1 MAANA
6 LSAAPSRAAEPAIAA
21 SAWDAAL
28 SRLAT
33 PAPIVQSW
41 GWGAAETAL
50 GHRVIRVALPSGAM
64 ATVVPH
70 GIAPF
75 AHCTAFGGPVPANT
89 DTVRELVAWARA
101 HHFSRLLIS
110 PEGHM
115 EPGELEARGFRH
127 RPGDDSGRTL
137 VVALAPEAEMFAS
150 FKTRARTAIRRAE
163 KAGVTVTAGAEVA
176 VMAQLAAMTAA
187 RQRIYLPGEDLYR
200 ALLEKLTWCR
210 TYVARLDGEPL
221 AAALVGHH
229 DGRAYYLFG
238 GSSNAHRELAGP
250 HAVQWAAM
258 KDAFLAGCRDYD
270 MWGVPPN
277 DDPAHPMHG
286 LLQFK
291 TGFGGRIELRS
302 GAWEIVLSPWR
313 EAVGRREQS
322 LRIAARNFRDRL
334 RGGRR

>member
-1 MAANA
+1 MAATA
-6 LSAAPSRAAEPAIAA
+6 LSVAPSRAAQPAIAS

-33 PAPIVQSW
+33 PVPIVQSW
-41 GWGAAETAL
+41 GWGAAEAAL

-70 GIAPF
+70 GVAPF
-75 AHCTAFGGPVPANT
+75 AHCTAFGGPVPAT
-89 DTVRELVAWARA
+89 AETVRELAAWARA
-101 HHFSRLLIS
+101 GGFSKLLIS
-110 PEGHM
+110 PEGRLDSS
-115 EPGELEARGFRH
+115 ELAACGFRH

-137 VVALAPEAEMFAS
+137 VVALAPQAEMFAT

-163 KAGVTVTAGAEVA
+163 KAGVTVTAGAEAA

-187 RQRIYLPGEDLYR
+187 RQRIYVPGEDLYR
-200 ALLEKLTWCR
+200 ALLDNLTYCR

-221 AAALVGHH
+221 AAAVIGHH

-238 GSSNAHRELAGP
+238 GSSNAHRELAGS

-291 TGFGGRIELRS
+291 TGFGGRIELRP
-302 GAWEIVLSPWR
+302 GVWEIVLSPWR
-313 EAVGRREQS
+313 EAVGRSEQS

-334 RGGRR
+334 RGRRR